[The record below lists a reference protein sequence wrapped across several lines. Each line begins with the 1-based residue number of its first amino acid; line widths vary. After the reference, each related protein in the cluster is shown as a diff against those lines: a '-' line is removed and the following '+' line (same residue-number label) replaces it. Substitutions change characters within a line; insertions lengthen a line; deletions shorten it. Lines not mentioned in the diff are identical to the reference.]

1 MSHDNA
7 APPAVDRLPEDRNW
21 IDSSG
26 LDRRKL
32 LMTGAFAAG
41 FAAACHPVSSSAV
54 QTSGEGLAEERVS
67 IAASDGFSMPAY
79 VARPEKAKNAPVI
92 VVVHEIFGVHEWIR
106 DMCRRFAREG
116 YYAIAPDLFAR
127 HGDATKIA
135 DIKQLISSIVSKA
148 PDAQVLSDIDAVY
161 DWAGKHGGDAARR
174 GITGFCWGGRV
185 VWLYAAH
192 SAQLDAG
199 VAFYGRLVSDKTELQ
214 PLSVVEQAAALKA
227 PVLGQYGGLDK
238 GIPVAD
244 VETMRAALK
253 KAGKSPPDAIT
264 VYPEAD
270 HGFMADYRPSYN
282 EAAAKAAWAATLE
295 WFGRYVKGDGKR
307 E

>member
-1 MSHDNA
+1 MSNQSEGSA
-7 APPAVDRLPEDRNW
+7 QPERLPEDRNW
-21 IDSSG
+21 IDSTG

-32 LMTGAFAAG
+32 LMSGAFAAG
-41 FAAACHPVSSSAV
+41 FAAACRPVSSSAV
-54 QTSGEGLAEERVS
+54 QTSGEGLTQETVS
-67 IAASDGFSMPAY
+67 IRASDGFVMPAY
-79 VARPEKAKNAPVI
+79 VARPEGAKKRPII
-92 VVVHEIFGVHEWIR
+92 VVVHEIFGVHEWVR

-135 DIKQLISSIVSKA
+135 DIKQLVSSIVSKA
-148 PDAQVLSDIDAVY
+148 PDAQVLADIDTTYA
-161 DWAGKHGGDAARR
+161 WAGSHGGDAARR

-199 VAFYGRLVSDKTELQ
+199 VAFYGRLVSEKTALQ
-214 PLSVVEQAAALKA
+214 PLSVIEQAGALKA

-238 GIPVAD
+238 GIPLAD
-244 VETMRAALK
+244 VEAMRVALK
-253 KAGKSPPDAIT
+253 KAGKSPPDEIT

-282 EAAAKAAWAATLE
+282 EAAANAAWKATLE
-295 WFGRYVKGDGKR
+295 WFGRYVKGGK
-307 E
+307 

>member
-1 MSHDNA
+1 MSHDDERQ
-7 APPAVDRLPEDRNW
+7 PVTDRLPEDRNW
-21 IDSSG
+21 VDSTG

-41 FAAACHPVSSSAV
+41 FAAACRPVSSSAV
-54 QTSGEGLAEERVS
+54 QTSGEGLVQETVS
-67 IAASDGFSMPAY
+67 IAASDDFAMPAY
-79 VARPEKAKNAPVI
+79 VARPEKVKNAPVI
-92 VVVHEIFGVHEWIR
+92 VVVHEIFGVHEWVR
-106 DMCRRFAREG
+106 DICRRFAGQG

-148 PDAQVLSDIDAVY
+148 PDAQVLSDIDAAY
-161 DWAGKHGGDAARR
+161 GWAGKHGGDPTRR

-199 VAFYGRLVSDKTELQ
+199 VAFYGRLVSDKTALQ
-214 PLSVVEQAAALKA
+214 PLSVVEQAAALRA
-227 PVLGQYGGLDK
+227 PVLGQYGALDK
-238 GIPVAD
+238 GITVAD
-244 VETMRAALK
+244 VERMRAALK
-253 KAGKSPPDAIT
+253 KAGKSPPDEIT

-282 EAAAKAAWAATLE
+282 EAAARQAWAATLD
-295 WFGRYVKGDGKR
+295 WFGRYVKGDGIR
-307 E
+307 A

>member
-1 MSHDNA
+1 MSCEN
-7 APPAVDRLPEDRNW
+7 PEPGPMDRLPEDRSW
-21 IDSSG
+21 IDSTG

-41 FAAACHPVSSSAV
+41 FAAACRPVSSSAV
-54 QTSGEGLAEERVS
+54 QTSGEGLAQETVS
-67 IAASDGFSMPAY
+67 IPASDGFAMPAY
-79 VARPEKAKNAPVI
+79 VARPKKAKKAPVI
-92 VVVHEIFGVHEWIR
+92 VVVHEVFGVHEWVR
-106 DMCRRFAREG
+106 DICRRFAREG

-135 DIKQLISSIVSKA
+135 DIQQLISSIVSKA
-148 PDAQVLSDIDAVY
+148 PDAQVLSDIDMTY
-161 DWAGKHGGDAARR
+161 DWAGKHGGDATRR
-174 GITGFCWGGRV
+174 GITGFCWGGRI

-199 VAFYGRLVSDKTELQ
+199 VAFYGRLVSEKAALQ
-214 PLSVVEQAAALKA
+214 SLSVVEQAAALKA

-282 EAAAKAAWAATLE
+282 EAAAKEAWAATLE
-295 WFGRYVKGDGKR
+295 WFGRYVKGGGR
-307 E
+307 V

>member
-1 MSHDNA
+1 MSHDNQGQ
-7 APPAVDRLPEDRNW
+7 PVTDRLPEDRNW
-21 IDSSG
+21 VDSTG

-41 FAAACHPVSSSAV
+41 FAAACRPVSSSAV
-54 QTSGEGLAEERVS
+54 QTSSEGLAQETVS
-67 IAASDGFSMPAY
+67 IPASDGFAMPAY
-79 VARPEKAKNAPVI
+79 VARPAKAKNAPVI
-92 VVVHEIFGVHEWIR
+92 VVVHEVFGVHEWIR
-106 DMCRRFAREG
+106 DMCRRFAGQG

-135 DIKQLISSIVSKA
+135 DIKQLIDSIVSKT
-148 PDAQVLSDIDAVY
+148 PDAQVMSDIDATY
-161 DWAGKHGGDAARR
+161 GWAGKHGGDASRR

-192 SAQLDAG
+192 SAQLDAA
-199 VAFYGRLVSDKTELQ
+199 VAFYGRLVSDKTALQ

-227 PVLGQYGGLDK
+227 PVLGQYGALDK

-244 VETMRAALK
+244 VEAMRAALK
-253 KAGKSPPDAIT
+253 AAGKSPPDEIT
-264 VYPEAD
+264 LYPEAD

-295 WFGRYVKGDGKR
+295 WFGRYVKGGGQTG
-307 E
+307 